1 MPEPK
6 SNRGGRVWG
15 LYQQGVSDRGRG
27 DEIRD
32 IWEIEEDRRER
43 RKAEESELIGER
55 NNRRASELIGGNRSD
70 RRAQSRFD
78 EDGRTGRSDG
88 DGRTHRSA
96 PTKGDGRTSRA
107 SLQRATRGEDVVL
120 QPDVERVP
128 HSPLDPRKKGLE
140 LARLS
145 DTPSGVW
152 LGRPWGSSTLD
163 VLSGRGEDKGAK
175 MLQTL
180 AGGDFTFGGRGRG
193 IGGSEW
199 SYRKPVKGGEQ
210 DVFGAQMDRIA
221 RETERMSGKA
231 FAESRAREDADRRA
245 NPISYGLR
253 ALSGRYGRDTIDAVA
268 GSSDEEK
275 TLYATNRVLGDYKND
290 RRLVERVVSGKEGW
304 LSRMGKTFADD
315 MDGGMKLLDFGVED
329 AVTTRAITMAMAKF
343 EKVGREGLSQAE
355 RNLLDAVAVRD
366 TYRAFYE
373 TQLGDNW
380 SGAGRVTAEALP
392 FVRDMVLGGGL
403 SGAARGAAGGAA
415 KAGAKEAAKGVV
427 KGAVRRYLGE
437 WLKKAPGQIVGT
449 LAIEMPRVAGGAE
462 ERMHGRLVAERLDG
476 DDGGVSATS
485 AGSASSRGRG
495 GDTVG
500 FGGRREGA
508 EKSYGVAFAKSLG
521 DQTIEVVSET
531 LGEPMMKGLGLAGR
545 AVFKPLAKSGVGKAV
560 GGAVS
565 ELGAK
570 LGSRPSA
577 RAVGRLYTGAKRTL
591 APMREMTRVGGFAEE
606 FLEEQLGG
614 SANALLIGDQSM
626 KDVWGLSG
634 MEQTAVALL
643 PMQVAFG
650 GVGAVGSTARLVKV
664 NGAVRRSAE
673 SLRANGGDVDAL
685 QGRLRGCSYVELE
698 GELLSRHT
706 KLEEIVSRLRDESL
720 GVEERLS
727 LEGEARR
734 VGAEMRYVSNWMSRE
749 MLVGASEAE
758 IEEARGKL
766 ESDLESRRRAVLEDE
781 FANGDVLAHRD
792 DAGNVVDYEIVE
804 VTYGP
809 NDAKGYLVSGAVRDG
824 KVCLDDGSGGAVVVR
839 GADGREQVHSDD
851 VRVARVLGRDAVDQG
866 VQAKVVADM
875 EGRMQAVSE
884 MMDAYEKGV
893 VELSRDD
900 VEGVVRDVMGRLG
913 VDVPWRVMS
922 REEVEAEGGKLDGSE
937 RGWYDERSG
946 EVVILSDGV
955 SRKSVEHTVLHEVV
969 GHRGLAALFDRKA
982 LYDYFDSVWES
993 MSDRDREEMAR
1004 LYPGLSSS
1012 DLASEYIAHQAE
1024 TYSNPGVWTRIVA
1037 GFRQLLDGLGLSL
1050 KVSDGDIRMM
1060 LSRGVRAMQEGRESE
1075 VSEGIGANRSESEAQ
1090 ESEGIGADRN
1100 ESERSEG
1107 AGGASDNTSGL
1118 DGDGRSDRA
1127 SLQRA
1132 TREGAS
1138 VQRATREGSGVG
1150 VGSRIRW
1157 RDESSGEVRG
1167 GEVVGAVDSDLYMV
1181 LPDGSDSP
1189 VSVGRDLIEGDELV
1203 DSSDGESHGGELV
1216 DAQGNAVD
1224 AEGRLI
1230 TERVNSI
1237 EELTD
1242 EDFETPYRSVELP
1255 PLPTNVAEAIGS
1267 DGKPVVIKKNI
1278 FERNRNRHEDLSPED
1293 SRAILLSALYAPS
1306 LYGQNQLE
1314 RRPYNWILIYINDT
1328 EGKNRAVLLEVSQSK
1343 EQVEIIH
1350 WHYLDAK
1357 GLEKI
1362 ERQARREDGQLL
1374 ILPSESTEEAG
1385 ALSSPTPSS
1394 PTGEGGSVPV
1404 SRDGLPAKPGSS
1416 STMTED
1422 RNTNEYSSTTSPS
1435 KGKGSKRV
1443 GNKKAEAQESEV
1455 SEAQGSE
1462 VSEQS
1467 ELSEPSEAQARF
1479 DEGGRTH
1486 RSAPTEGAGVS
1497 QQPTANSQEHD
1508 EGDMLAGD
1516 AVEVAERLLEMCDGD
1531 RDMARNVVTGAID
1544 NLKAS
1549 RRKAARKLS
1558 SKGLSAAEYM
1568 DRLKAQKGELAE
1580 IDAELQ
1586 RLNDVIGF
1594 VGSVGYRSSEEVGSD
1609 APSVSESDGVSLE
1622 GVNPNADE
1630 TVNPPAVQ
1638 RALGYKILRG
1648 DATLR
1653 RIYRQKPEEV
1663 SRAEGAATEVRFS
1676 STVTCKGRYAV
1687 IPRSQL
1693 QPSHVVSSAERN
1705 DRTNPMHFI
1714 PEAQPKEDR
1723 QKASSVASAYA
1734 IARSIRPEEITGAVT
1749 AYVGAPNVNERGEVI
1764 QGNNRS
1770 IALKLLAG
1778 AEKEKYEAYLRAHL
1792 AEFGIDEAEFDAI
1805 EDPVLVNM
1813 LPVGDEVAIRLGQ
1826 LTQSDTESATGRRVT
1841 SDVSKR
1847 MSEAQ
1852 YGRFMSLLLGS
1863 VDDVESD
1870 ISESVESGAKAALE
1884 YLYGEGVINTDEYSN
1899 SLREDGGVRSSVVRS
1914 FEDIVYGVLEEGATV
1929 AVRDALRRLP
1939 SDLRKSLVLVLVQD
1953 RMLPKEKRL
1962 VGDVQQAVLGMY
1974 QLYDGKP
1981 FSGRLRDEAVARLR
1995 FLLGTPSLFDQS
2007 KGEVVPYK
2015 LFNAGAVEL
2024 MKLLLRG
2031 DAALVRSSLMD
2042 YYSYAR
2048 GAQNLFVD
2056 TPALDKEEAYKK
2068 VFPEYGEIHRQ
2079 LEERDGEG
2087 SASSSVGGVVSKG
2100 SNDQGE
2106 NAYLSEAQAQGSEV
2120 SEGIGADRSESEAQS
2135 GFDGDGRTDRASLQR
2150 ATREGASL
2158 QRATREGEESELKPV
2173 IDQDQDDGRR
2183 EDGDDAR
2190 EGGANQ
2196 EGSLPEQSRGDDVAS
2211 GVSTLS
2217 NGGDTEGSSEGASGA
2232 SDGVGTRGLLGSSEA
2247 EQGGDT
2253 PVGVPESAESSD
2265 EGLHTEGY
2273 RGSSRS
2279 DSEAERGDDAVGGSE
2294 HESRSGHGVVGR
2306 SAGQEDSG
2314 AGAGSSATSDGR
2326 GSRSVDDN
2334 KRYSN
2339 AEIAELVSSVTDV
2352 VDGLVVLTGAVTDE
2366 LRRAVSGYRSGGVA
2380 KSGRGVLDEYYTP
2393 RGVVSFVK
2401 RVLDGLPEIGDAKR
2415 PALILEPSVGVGN
2428 FLDGIPKLANRSAL
2442 IRAYEVNEISAR
2454 IAKVL
2459 HPEANV
2465 RIAPFESLFMDERGG
2480 KRKPESMGEYDLVL
2494 GNPPYGDHRGK
2505 YRGLGEEPS
2514 IARYEDYFVK
2524 RSLDLLREG
2533 GVLAMVLPSGWLNRN
2548 KVERGWR
2555 IEVAYR
2561 LPNGVFAGTDVGTD
2575 VVVLRKDSKY
2585 KGDGSHNY
2593 FESHPDHVLGELGT
2607 RKNRYG
2613 REEEYVAWS
2622 DKSEVLQEAEG
2633 APRSEVSEPS
2643 EAPVSEVSE
2652 QSELSEEAQSGRTT
2666 TDAQIERPY
2675 SGLPE
2680 GGGMAEEKGK
2690 SKGKEKGKSKG
2701 KRKRKGSGLPKI
2713 KRGQI
2718 KYTLSKG
2725 DEVINASDQFLKRF
2739 TEEEMSAF
2747 ADCDLGGYLAHPA
2760 AHPSVACYVGDG
2772 RWMHRFYYCSGNIY
2786 GRLENLER
2794 LYASG
2799 QIEENQ
2805 YLGQKALLEAVLPS
2819 YKDLGHIYLTPNVE
2833 FVKSLILPAVGDM
2846 GAVGGVSL
2854 KERFLGYVE
2863 ELPYD
2868 AFGRSSRWE
2877 VRSYIEN
2884 RPVRGG
2890 DKAENAAERRR
2901 RKEVG
2906 DRLFREFLEHELTED
2921 EQQEVERKFN
2931 RAYNGTY
2938 TPDYTGVPMFSQIN
2952 KNFHGKPLQLTSVQL
2967 AGVGRMSMRGVGV
2980 LAHEVGFG
2988 KTLSGVLS
2996 AHEAMTRGHAKRP
3009 LIVCPNDS
3017 ILEQWVETIYEALP
3031 EAKINVLGNLG
3042 ASYDLTDF
3050 SVGEGEI
3057 TLVTYE
3063 GLKRM
3068 GFRDETY
3075 DRMAGEFT
3083 YIQEDLKTHQSSAR
3097 DREKKRAKVD
3107 RLVGRMMRGARQEYS
3122 FEDLGFDYM
3131 VFDEV
3136 HNANHIVGKVRL
3148 DKNVASDFRG
3158 QSQRTSDLGIKTWL
3172 AAQWIQSQNGG
3183 RNVVLL
3189 SATPFTNKPLEYYSV
3204 LSLVANDRLKELGF
3218 YRVEQFFETFMEAEP
3233 DLEIGADGS
3242 VTERMAVRRFKNNAV
3257 FNNLLREFVDVK
3269 GVEDNPNLVRPERHV
3284 KEYKVPQNDMTRD
3297 AMTALSVMLTDDK
3310 QKLAG
3315 IGHARLIAFSPFAS
3329 GASGFTA
3336 RNYKEFVEGSPKLL
3350 ATMRLVAES
3359 KRGNDSS
3366 GQLIYSELGIEY
3378 FDLLREYLIRE
3389 VGYKED
3395 EVVILSGKTSI
3406 SERGRIQKGFND
3418 GQIKV
3423 VLGSPAIKEGVNLQR
3438 NATDLY
3444 ILSLPWNFTQLIQVE
3459 GRCWRQG
3466 NQWHHLR
3473 VNYMLTEDSADVFML
3488 QKLQTKQRL
3497 YEEAMRADA
3506 DIVDVGDIDAEE
3518 LKMDLI
3524 RDPKSRASFATAEK
3538 RKELQHERETLVAEQ
3553 SVLSDALTTYN
3564 ESQSRADSMESRL
3577 VANMGRYSS
3586 WEVSSQKNLIKKE
3599 RDKADRAKARL
3610 ERKVGDVDRA
3620 EGRISDLTRDIAD
3633 VDKRLE
3639 GLEQYYDD
3647 LVVSYAELEQ
3657 SRQANRSFDE
3667 VVGGFV
3673 EERKQENSGDFYT
3686 KFTDEELNKRVRY
3699 RREAAGE
3706 EELSGIK
3713 SRALRDGVF
3722 MKAPNGKATRLSE
3735 RQWLEVR
3742 TGAFKSWFGDWEL
3755 PYKEVEVVSG
3765 SVDHG
3770 FKNLREA
3777 REWAKGNIARVYSSE
3792 ETGGKGSILISRSAI
3807 DKYLSES
3814 AIAKSSSMN
3823 AHLSVLKVLPSVI
3836 RTGVDAEQ
3844 HLDYLKGTDNIRD
3857 PRNGVREGVMIHRVY
3872 GAVSIG
3878 DNTYRVKVTL
3888 KVYDDASRHVKPHSY
3903 EATKIELLDE
3913 SNSSIK
3919 GEPLKGRLVGVKD
3932 SNPSNSSSLSVAKL
3946 LKGIEK
3952 SYEPGKYLLDDY
3964 SKVVDENG
3972 EPMVVYH
3979 QTGSDFTVF
3988 DLNQARRSSDVQG
4001 FYFSSGVED
4010 WSAMGD
4016 RTIGAYLNIR
4026 HPLLEKPLVDMSQD
4040 EGGVA
4045 AREDILH
4052 RGYDGIISSE
4062 EDMETEYVVFDSRQ
4076 IKSATDN
4083 AGSFDS
4089 KNPDIRFRRVGA
4101 GETAS
4106 DVVERGV
4113 RKRRYRRRREADR
4126 ELMGRKLSPTERA
4139 FVGRMERLRERYGQS
4154 VSLDAGGTMWG
4165 LSGVMDNSLV
4175 QRRERVKTEW
4185 VDATNPIRVY
4195 EERVG
4200 ALSGR
4205 PVEGSRSVWMRYNQ
4219 TSSRATS
4226 KIEEL
4231 EGGVYRELAQKLR
4244 EVSRELGLTGEQLDD
4259 YLFAKHA
4266 PERNAYMRR
4275 RGVEQRLA
4283 KLDAKHADDEGWLDS
4298 SERRKAEAKYKAKE
4312 AELEYAYETQ
4322 LGEDIPVHF
4331 AGHELF
4337 DGVEGAQDLV
4347 ERFEE
4352 AMRSRGLSVEE
4363 LWEAVRAVND
4373 AILVVWRD
4381 CGMMSQEAYEAVS
4394 GMYEWYVPMQGFAEE
4409 SRGDYEYM
4417 HDHVGGFVQPIQR
4430 AKGRVS
4436 RPDRPLLAMYRK
4448 IRSAVIGGYHNVEK
4462 QAFYGLVSNYPS
4474 DYTSLGRQYYSVG
4487 EDGLLT
4493 PLYPSSFASEDIEEF
4508 EDRMREGLADGTVT
4522 LIRERG
4528 ARVAYLTDPRSLGE
4542 HVVKVMIGG
4551 REHLV
4556 FVNGRPE
4563 LAQAVNRINVGEDT
4577 DVERFAKGLLR
4588 GMAQNVTSRNPNFM
4602 IVNLLRDAQMS
4613 LAVNFLKRGGVYTR
4627 AYMRNYLRVTPL
4639 VLGRIW
4645 GKGHTGVGVSSDVE
4659 AYWEEFKRF
4668 GGQTGYARLLSEHKA
4683 RRRVNS
4689 LLDAGGKARAVR
4701 VGEDVLNIFARP
4713 NEMIESWGRFATY
4726 VTSREMGRSVTES
4739 ISDAKEVS
4747 VNFNRKGAGRS
4758 GLYRLIGACQM
4769 FFNAGVQGMNLAYG
4783 VAVENPWGSS
4793 AVVASLMVLGYA
4805 VAALQ
4810 DGDDDHGDVY
4820 RAINPA
4826 VRKSNVCFVVD
4837 KDSYV
4842 KVPLAIEMRA
4852 FYGMGQE
4859 LYGLVSGKQ
4868 DAVEAVLGSMDSM
4881 GEIVAYNPTNGAS
4894 PLAGMVEGQR
4904 RGESVGSSLY
4914 RGGRGFVPAQ
4924 IQPITDLLANQ
4935 NFYGGALR
4943 WESRYVDRSL
4953 PLYKRLPKHTPE
4965 WQVSVSK
4972 WINGIGQDKYVSEWR
4987 HGVLSPLSDPLVYS
5001 YLCSQY
5007 FGGIVQMLDQ
5017 VDRAV
5022 AADGVRGAVSA
5033 SPVTN
5038 RFYRY
5043 DDSLRGRGI
5052 EERFWELRREVES
5065 RSKVQRGMRESLEGA
5080 RSMREYD
5087 ARSRSIVEYGKGV
5100 DYEMLEGWFKDFD
5113 KLYKE
5118 YKSHRGMLTDEE
5130 DRAWRGELQQVEAE
5144 MYSEIKGYMLAVGV
5158 AR

>member
-6 SNRGGRVWG
+6 SKQGGRVWG
-15 LYQQGVSDRGRG
+15 LYQQGVKDRGREGEIGNIG
-27 DEIRD
+27 D
-32 IWEIEEDRRER
+32 IEEGRRER
-43 RKAEESELIGER
+43 RKAEATQGSESSER
-55 NNRRASELIGGNRSD
+55 SEGAVAG
-70 RRAQSRFD
+70 
-78 EDGRTGRSDG
+78 
-88 DGRTHRSA
+88 
-96 PTKGDGRTSRA
+96 
-107 SLQRATRGEDVVL
+107 VVL
-120 QPDVERVP
+120 KPDVERVP
-128 HSPLDPRKKGLE
+128 HSPIDPRKKGLE

-175 MLQTL
+175 MSQTL
-180 AGGDFTFGGRGRG
+180 GAGDFTFGGRGRG
-193 IGGSEW
+193 AGENGW
-199 SYRKPVKGGEQ
+199 SYRKSEEEGER

-315 MDGGMKLLDFGVED
+315 MNGGMKLLDFGVED
-329 AVTTRAITMAMAKF
+329 AVTTRAITLAMAKF
-343 EKVGREGLSQAE
+343 DKVGREGLSQAE

-373 TQLGDNW
+373 EQLGDNW

-415 KAGAKEAAKGVV
+415 KAGAKGAAKGVV

-437 WLKKAPGQIVGT
+437 WIKKAPGQIVGT

-485 AGSASSRGRG
+485 AGSASSRGRR

-508 EKSYGVAFAKSLG
+508 EKSYGVAFAKALG
-521 DQTIEVVSET
+521 DQAIEVVSET

-570 LGSRPSA
+570 LGSRPTA
-577 RAVGRLYTGAKRTL
+577 RAVGRFYTGAKRVL
-591 APMREMTRVGGFAEE
+591 APVREMTRVGNLGEE
-606 FLEEQLGG
+606 FLEEQVGG
-614 SANALLIGDQSM
+614 SANALTIGDQSM
-626 KDVWGLSG
+626 SDVWSLSG

-650 GVGAVGSTARLVKV
+650 GVGAVGSTARLAQV

-673 SLRANGGDVDAL
+673 SLRAQGGDVDAL
-685 QGRLRGCSYVELE
+685 QGRLRACSYVELE
-698 GELLSRHT
+698 DELLSRHT
-706 KLEEIVSRLRDESL
+706 KLEDIVSRLSDESL
-720 GVEERLS
+720 GVEERQG

-749 MLVGASEAE
+749 MLVGASESD

-766 ESDLESRRRAVLEDE
+766 ESDLESRRRAVLEE
-781 FANGDVLAHRD
+781 ELANGDVLVHRD
-792 DAGNVVDYEIVE
+792 DAGDVVDYEIVE

-824 KVCLDDGSGGAVVVR
+824 KVCLEDGSGGAVVVR
-839 GADGREQVHSDD
+839 GDDGRVQVHSDD
-851 VRVARVLGRDAVDQG
+851 VRVDRVLGRDAVDQG

-875 EGRMQAVSE
+875 EGRMQAVSG
-884 MMDAYEKGV
+884 MMDAYEQGV
-893 VELSRDD
+893 LDLSRDD

-913 VDVPWRVMS
+913 VEVPWRVMS

-937 RGWYDERSG
+937 RGWYDEQSG

-955 SRKSVEHTVLHEVV
+955 SRKSVERTVLHEVV

-993 MSDRDREEMAR
+993 MSVRDREEIAS
-1004 LYPGLSSS
+1004 LYPGLSTS

-1024 TYSNPGVWTRIVA
+1024 TYSNPGVWARIVA

-1060 LSRGVRAMQEGRESE
+1060 LSRGVRAMQKGKQSGARVSDESE
-1075 VSEGIGANRSESEAQ
+1075 PSEPSNPSAPSKPSEPSEP
-1090 ESEGIGADRN
+1090 S
-1100 ESERSEG
+1100 G
-1107 AGGASDNTSGL
+1107 AGGASGGSDEGGRTRRSAPTEDNPSG
-1118 DGDGRSDRA
+1118 S
-1127 SLQRA
+1127 
-1132 TREGAS
+1132 
-1138 VQRATREGSGVG
+1138 VG
-1150 VGSRIRW
+1150 VGSRIHW

-1167 GEVVGAVDSDLYMV
+1167 GEVVGVVDSDLYMV

-1189 VSVGRDLIEGDELV
+1189 VSVGRDLIDGDEQV
-1203 DSSDGESHGGELV
+1203 DKKEPLDSAVPALGIDPATESQEGVGTQVGYPDSPTTRSGNSTEKAPSLREGSVSEGGQDLT
-1216 DAQGNAVD
+1216 Q
-1224 AEGRLI
+1224 
-1230 TERVNSI
+1230 TS
-1237 EELTD
+1237 EE
-1242 EDFETPYRSVELP
+1242 
-1255 PLPTNVAEAIGS
+1255 AA
-1267 DGKPVVIKKNI
+1267 
-1278 FERNRNRHEDLSPED
+1278 
-1293 SRAILLSALYAPS
+1293 AALSALPDS
-1306 LYGQNQLE
+1306 
-1314 RRPYNWILIYINDT
+1314 
-1328 EGKNRAVLLEVSQSK
+1328 SQG
-1343 EQVEIIH
+1343 ETTR
-1350 WHYLDAK
+1350 
-1357 GLEKI
+1357 G
-1362 ERQARREDGQLL
+1362 EDGQPL
-1374 ILPSESTEEAG
+1374 IMPSESTDSPEEAG
-1385 ALSSPTPSS
+1385 ALSSGTSNS

-1422 RNTNEYSSTTSPS
+1422 RNTNEDSSTTSPS
-1435 KGKGSKRV
+1435 KGKGSKSV
-1443 GNKKAEAQESEV
+1443 GNRKARRSKAQESEV
-1455 SEAQGSE
+1455 SNSSDGSD
-1462 VSEQS
+1462 
-1467 ELSEPSEAQARF
+1467 R
-1479 DEGGRTH
+1479 GG
-1486 RSAPTEGAGVS
+1486 
-1497 QQPTANSQEHD
+1497 N
-1508 EGDMLAGD
+1508 MLAGD
-1516 AVEVAERLLEMCDGD
+1516 AVEVAERLLEKCDGD
-1531 RDMARNVVTGAID
+1531 RDMARQVVSGAID

-1549 RRKAARKLS
+1549 RRKVARKLS
-1558 SKGLSAAEYM
+1558 SKGLSAVEYM

-1594 VGSVGYRSSEEVGSD
+1594 VGSVGYRSSEEEGSN
-1609 APSVSESDGVSLE
+1609 APSVSESEGVSLE
-1622 GVNPNADE
+1622 GVNSNADE

-1648 DATLR
+1648 DATLK

-1663 SRAEGAATEVRFS
+1663 ERAEGAATEVRFS

-1693 QPSHVVSSAERN
+1693 QPSHVVSSADRY
-1705 DRTNPMHFI
+1705 DRTNPLHFI

-1770 IALKLLAG
+1770 IALKLLSG

-1792 AEFGIDEAEFDAI
+1792 AEFGIDESAFDAI

-1813 LPVGDEVAIRLGQ
+1813 LPVSDEEAIRLGQ

-1847 MSEAQ
+1847 MNEAQ
-1852 YGRFMSLLLGS
+1852 YKRFMSLLLGS

-1870 ISESVESGAKAALE
+1870 ISESIESGAKAALE
-1884 YLYGEGVINTDEYSN
+1884 YLYEEGVINTDEYSN
-1899 SLREDGGVRSSVVRS
+1899 SLRDDGGVRSSVVRS

-1929 AVRDALRRLP
+1929 AVKDALRRLP

-1953 RMLPKEKRL
+1953 RMLPSEKRL

-1981 FSGRLRDEAVARLR
+1981 FSGRLRDEAVARLGL
-1995 FLLGTPSLFDQS
+1995 LLGTPSLFDQS
-2007 KGEVVPYK
+2007 KGEVIPYK

-2048 GAQNLFVD
+2048 GAKNLFVD
-2056 TPALDKEEAYKK
+2056 TPALDKEDAYRK
-2068 VFPEYGEIHRQ
+2068 VFPEYGELHRQ
-2079 LEERDGEG
+2079 LEERDGAGASEERSERGEELSEVNDRFNSELDRLTEDNANGVRLSLGRPSGVLLGAGVADKVLVLYGNKLIKKAHKHGFDVHDLRDLPRAVANPIGVFDTQGDGSRAILTELRVGDKQVLVAVRANKEG
-2087 SASSSVGGVVSKG
+2087 ETEVNFVSSVYGKSAEGVLNWICQGHLVYVDKAKALDYISALAPIASATYNQELSVATKVVKEFENPKESEG
-2100 SNDQGE
+2100 SNDQGG
-2106 NAYLSEAQAQGSEV
+2106 NAYLSEADASGSET
-2120 SEGIGADRSESEAQS
+2120 SEGKSSES
-2135 GFDGDGRTDRASLQR
+2135 
-2150 ATREGASL
+2150 
-2158 QRATREGEESELKPV
+2158 KPV

-2190 EGGANQ
+2190 EGGADH

-2247 EQGGDT
+2247 EQGGGT
-2253 PVGVPESAESSD
+2253 PVGVPEPAASSD
-2265 EGLHTEGY
+2265 EGLHTEGH

-2294 HESRSGHGVVGR
+2294 HESRFGHGVVGR

-2314 AGAGSSATSDGR
+2314 AGDGSSATSDGR
-2326 GSRSVDDN
+2326 GSRSVEDN

-2352 VDGLVVLTGAVTDE
+2352 VDGQVVLTGAVTDE

-2428 FLDGIPKLANRSAL
+2428 FLDGITNLASRSAL

-2505 YRGLGEEPS
+2505 YRGLGEEPR

-2585 KGDGSHNY
+2585 KGEGSHNY

-2622 DKSEVLQEAEG
+2622 DKSEVLQEAEAQKSKQSEG
-2633 APRSEVSEPS
+2633 AVTPKS
-2643 EAPVSEVSE
+2643 SEVSE
-2652 QSELSEEAQSGRTT
+2652 QSDAQSGASGSSEASDSSGASDNT
-2666 TDAQIERPY
+2666 
-2675 SGLPE
+2675 SGLDGDGRTDRASLQRATRE
-2680 GGGMAEEKGK
+2680 
-2690 SKGKEKGKSKG
+2690 
-2701 KRKRKGSGLPKI
+2701 GSGLPKI

-2718 KYTLSKG
+2718 KYDLSKG
-2725 DEVINASDQFLKRF
+2725 DEVVNASDQFIKSF

-2786 GRLENLER
+2786 ARLENLEH

-2805 YLGQKALLEAVLPS
+2805 YLGQKALLAAVLPS

-2833 FVKSLILPAVGDM
+2833 FVKSLMLPIMSGNATVGEK
-2846 GAVGGVSL
+2846 SL
-2854 KERFLGYVE
+2854 KERFLEYVE

-2868 AFGRSSRWE
+2868 AFGRSSKWE

-2884 RPVRGG
+2884 RPVRGN

-2906 DRLFREFLEHELTED
+2906 DRLFREFLEHELTD
-2921 EQQEVERKFN
+2921 LEQQVVEREFN
-2931 RAYNGTY
+2931 HAYNGTY

-2952 KNFHGKPLQLTSVQL
+2952 KAFHGKPLQLTSVQL

-3068 GFRDETY
+3068 GFKDETY

-3315 IGHARLIAFSPFAS
+3315 IGHARLIAFSPYAS

-3359 KRGNDSS
+3359 KRGNESS

-3418 GQIKV
+3418 GHIKV

-3564 ESQSRADSMESRL
+3564 ESQSRADSMESGL
-3577 VANMGRYSS
+3577 VANAGRYSS
-3586 WEVSSQKNLIKKE
+3586 WEVSSQKSLIKKE
-3599 RDKADRAKARL
+3599 REKADRAKARL
-3610 ERKVGDVDRA
+3610 ERKVGAVERA

-3647 LVVSYAELEQ
+3647 LVVSYAEQEQ

-3686 KFTDEELNKRVRY
+3686 KFTDEEQNKRVRY
-3699 RREAAGE
+3699 RRVEAGE
-3706 EELSGIK
+3706 ESELEAVNDRFNAELSEQIGGRQAEGHVYRLGMPSAVLRGAGVPNLPIELSASRLRSKSEQSNHPFDMGAVRDLPIALSRPLAVFAYGDGSKSQNVIVELESGGQNFLVGIFFNE
-3713 SRALRDGVF
+3713 SQRG
-3722 MKAPNGKATRLSE
+3722 
-3735 RQWLEVR
+3735 LEVNDIRGLFPKDTSGWLNWITQGKLRYVDKKRVLNLIAQRR
-3742 TGAFKSWFGDWEL
+3742 TNFAEVDYLDLEL
-3755 PYKEVEVVSG
+3755 ATKVVKGFENPKE
-3765 SVDHG
+3765 
-3770 FKNLREA
+3770 
-3777 REWAKGNIARVYSSE
+3777 SE
-3792 ETGGKGSILISRSAI
+3792 EKVSKSSDGAGIIQEPT
-3807 DKYLSES
+3807 
-3814 AIAKSSSMN
+3814 AKSQ
-3823 AHLSVLKVLPSVI
+3823 
-3836 RTGVDAEQ
+3836 EQ
-3844 HLDYLKGTDNIRD
+3844 
-3857 PRNGVREGVMIHRVY
+3857 E
-3872 GAVSIG
+3872 
-3878 DNTYRVKVTL
+3878 
-3888 KVYDDASRHVKPHSY
+3888 
-3903 EATKIELLDE
+3903 
-3913 SNSSIK
+3913 
-3919 GEPLKGRLVGVKD
+3919 
-3932 SNPSNSSSLSVAKL
+3932 
-3946 LKGIEK
+3946 
-3952 SYEPGKYLLDDY
+3952 
-3964 SKVVDENG
+3964 
-3972 EPMVVYH
+3972 
-3979 QTGSDFTVF
+3979 
-3988 DLNQARRSSDVQG
+3988 
-4001 FYFSSGVED
+4001 
-4010 WSAMGD
+4010 
-4016 RTIGAYLNIR
+4016 
-4026 HPLLEKPLVDMSQD
+4026 
-4040 EGGVA
+4040 
-4045 AREDILH
+4045 
-4052 RGYDGIISSE
+4052 
-4062 EDMETEYVVFDSRQ
+4062 
-4076 IKSATDN
+4076 
-4083 AGSFDS
+4083 
-4089 KNPDIRFRRVGA
+4089 
-4101 GETAS
+4101 ETAR

-4244 EVSRELGLTGEQLDD
+4244 EVSRALGLTGEQLDD

-4266 PERNAYMRR
+4266 PERNAYMRQ

-4283 KLDAKHADDEGWLDS
+4283 KLDAKHAEDEGWLDS
-4298 SERRKAEAKYKAKE
+4298 SVRRKAEAKYKAKE

-4331 AGHELF
+4331 AGHELL

-4347 ERFEE
+4347 EQFEE

-4363 LWEAVRAVND
+4363 LWEAVRRVND
-4373 AILVVWRD
+4373 AVLVVWRD

-4493 PLYPSSFASEDIEEF
+4493 PLYPSGFASEDIEAF

-4556 FVNGRPE
+4556 FVNGRPD

-4577 DVERFAKGLLR
+4577 DVEQFAKGLLR

-4627 AYMRNYLRVTPL
+4627 AYMRNYLRVSPL

-4701 VGEDVLNIFARP
+4701 VGEDVLNLFARP

-4783 VAVENPWGSS
+4783 VFVENPWGSS
-4793 AVVASLMVLGYA
+4793 AVVAGLMVLGYA

-4826 VRKSNVCFVVD
+4826 VRKSNLCFVVD

-4852 FYGMGQE
+4852 FYGIGQE
-4859 LYGLVSGKQ
+4859 LYGLVSGKK

-4894 PLAGMVEGQR
+4894 PLAGMVAGQR

-4914 RGGRGFVPAQ
+4914 RGGRGFVPAP

-4965 WQVSVSK
+4965 WQVAVSK

-5022 AADGVRGAVSA
+5022 AAEGVRGAVSA

-5118 YKSHRGMLTDEE
+5118 YKGHRGMLTDEE

-5144 MYSEIKGYMLAVGV
+5144 MYSEIRGYMMEV
-5158 AR
+5158 RD

>member
-6 SNRGGRVWG
+6 SKRGGRVWG
-15 LYQQGVSDRGRG
+15 LYQQGVSDRGREG
-27 DEIRD
+27 EMRD
-32 IWEIEEDRRER
+32 IWDI
-43 RKAEESELIGER
+43 
-55 NNRRASELIGGNRSD
+55 
-70 RRAQSRFD
+70 
-78 EDGRTGRSDG
+78 EDGRRRRREAQAQESKVQPKSESSERSEG
-88 DGRTHRSA
+88 AVAG
-96 PTKGDGRTSRA
+96 
-107 SLQRATRGEDVVL
+107 VVL
-120 QPDVERVP
+120 KPEVERVP
-128 HSPLDPRKKGLE
+128 HSPLDPRKQGLE

-175 MLQTL
+175 MSQTL
-180 AGGDFTFGGRGRG
+180 GAGDFTFGGGGRDR
-193 IGGSEW
+193 W
-199 SYRKPVKGGEQ
+199 SYRKSEDGGER

-221 RETERMSGKA
+221 RETKSLGGKA
-231 FAESRAREDADRRA
+231 FAESRARDDADRRA

-290 RRLVERVVSGKEGW
+290 KRLVERVVSGKDGR
-304 LSRMGKTFADD
+304 LSRMGKTFWDD

-329 AVTTRAITMAMAKF
+329 AVTTRAITLAMAKF
-343 EKVGREGLSQAE
+343 DKVGREGLSQAE

-373 TQLGDNW
+373 EQLGDNW

-403 SGAARGAAGGAA
+403 SGTARGAAGGAA
-415 KAGAKEAAKGVV
+415 KAGAKAGAKAAAKGAV

-437 WLKKAPGQIVGT
+437 WLKKAPGQIAGT
-449 LAIEMPRVAGGAE
+449 LIIEMPRVAGDTE

-476 DDGGVSATS
+476 GERGDSAVSSASGAS
-485 AGSASSRGRG
+485 AGRR

-508 EKSYGVAFAKSLG
+508 EKSYGVAFAKALG
-521 DQTIEVVSET
+521 SQAIEVVSET

-560 GGAVS
+560 GGAVG
-565 ELGAK
+565 ELAAK
-570 LGSRPSA
+570 LGSRPTA
-577 RAVGRLYTGAKRTL
+577 RAVGRLYTGAKRML
-591 APMREMTRVGGFAEE
+591 SPMREMTRVGGFAEE
-606 FLEEQLGG
+606 FLEEQVGG
-614 SANALLIGDQSM
+614 TANALLIGDQSM

-650 GVGAVGSTARLVKV
+650 AIGAGGSTARLVKV

-685 QGRLRGCSYVELE
+685 KGRLRACSYVELE
-698 GELLSRHT
+698 DELLSRHT
-706 KLEEIVSRLRDESL
+706 KLDEIVSRLRDESL
-720 GVEERLS
+720 GVEERQG
-727 LEGEARR
+727 LEAEARR

-749 MLVGASEAE
+749 MLVGASESE

-781 FANGDVLAHRD
+781 FANGDVLVHRD
-792 DAGNVVDYEIVE
+792 DAGDVVDYEVVE

-824 KVCLDDGSGGAVVVR
+824 KVCLEDGSGGAVVVR
-839 GADGREQVHSDD
+839 GADGRVQVHSDD

-875 EGRMQAVSE
+875 EDRMQAVSG
-884 MMDAYEKGV
+884 MMDAYEQGV
-893 VELSRDD
+893 LELSGDH

-937 RGWYDERSG
+937 RGWYDEQRG
-946 EVVILSDGV
+946 EVVIIGDGA
-955 SRKSVEHTVLHEVV
+955 SRQDVERTVLHEVV
-969 GHRGLAALFDRKA
+969 GHRGLDVLFDRKA
-982 LYDYFDSVWES
+982 LYDYFDRVWES
-993 MSDRDREEMAR
+993 MSDRDREEISR

-1024 TYSNPGVWTRIVA
+1024 TYSNPGVWARIVA

-1060 LSRGVRAMQEGRESE
+1060 LSRGVRAMQKEKQSGARVSDESE
-1075 VSEGIGANRSESEAQ
+1075 PSNPSAPSAPSAPSNPSVPSEPSNPSEPSAPSEP
-1090 ESEGIGADRN
+1090 SGD
-1100 ESERSEG
+1100 S
-1107 AGGASDNTSGL
+1107 GASEFTNPSEPSGASGAAADARSGHPNEESSGL
-1118 DGDGRSDRA
+1118 DGDGRTDRA

-1132 TREGAS
+1132 TRGAS
-1138 VQRATREGSGVG
+1138 SNTSGMQRATREGSGVG

-1167 GEVVGAVDSDLYMV
+1167 GEVVGVVDADLYMV

-1189 VSVGRDLIEGDELV
+1189 VSVGRDLIVDDEQVDKKEPLDSAVPALGIDPATESQEDVGTQVGYPDSPATRSGNSTEKAPSLREGSVSE
-1203 DSSDGESHGGELV
+1203 GGQDLT
-1216 DAQGNAVD
+1216 Q
-1224 AEGRLI
+1224 
-1230 TERVNSI
+1230 TS
-1237 EELTD
+1237 EE
-1242 EDFETPYRSVELP
+1242 
-1255 PLPTNVAEAIGS
+1255 AA
-1267 DGKPVVIKKNI
+1267 
-1278 FERNRNRHEDLSPED
+1278 
-1293 SRAILLSALYAPS
+1293 AALSALPDS
-1306 LYGQNQLE
+1306 
-1314 RRPYNWILIYINDT
+1314 
-1328 EGKNRAVLLEVSQSK
+1328 SQG
-1343 EQVEIIH
+1343 ETTR
-1350 WHYLDAK
+1350 
-1357 GLEKI
+1357 G
-1362 ERQARREDGQLL
+1362 EDGQPL
-1374 ILPSESTEEAG
+1374 IMPSESTKESEEAG
-1385 ALSSPTPSS
+1385 ALSSGTSNS

-1404 SRDGLPAKPGSS
+1404 SRDGLPAKAGSS

-1435 KGKGSKRV
+1435 KGKGSKSV
-1443 GNKKAEAQESEV
+1443 GNRKAGTQQSERSEQSEQSEPSGGAVTGQSV
-1455 SEAQGSE
+1455 SEAQSGGSTTDA
-1462 VSEQS
+1462 QS
-1467 ELSEPSEAQARF
+1467 ERPYNGLPE
-1479 DEGGRTH
+1479 D
-1486 RSAPTEGAGVS
+1486 AG
-1497 QQPTANSQEHD
+1497 D
-1508 EGDMLAGD
+1508 DMLAGD
-1516 AVEVAERLLEMCDGD
+1516 AVEVAERLLEMCEGD
-1531 RDMARNVVTGAID
+1531 RDMARQVVSGAID
-1544 NLKAS
+1544 NLKA
-1549 RRKAARKLS
+1549 RRRRTARKLS
-1558 SKGLSAAEYM
+1558 SKGLSAVEYM

-1594 VGSVGYRSSEEVGSD
+1594 VGSVGYRSSEEGSD
-1609 APSVSESDGVSLE
+1609 APGVSESDGVSLE

-1630 TVNPPAVQ
+1630 TVNSPAVQ

-1648 DATLR
+1648 DATLK

-1663 SRAEGAATEVRFS
+1663 ERAEGAATEVRFS

-1693 QPSHVVSSAERN
+1693 QPSHVVSSTDRY
-1705 DRTNPMHFI
+1705 DRTNPLHFI

-1792 AEFGIDEAEFDAI
+1792 AEFGIEESAFDAI

-1813 LPVGDEVAIRLGQ
+1813 LPVGDEEAIRLGQ

-1884 YLYGEGVINTDEYSN
+1884 YLYEEGVINTDEYSN
-1899 SLREDGGVRSSVVRS
+1899 SLRDDGGVRSSVVRS

-1962 VGDVQQAVLGMY
+1962 VGDVQQAVLGLY
-1974 QLYDGKP
+1974 ELYDGKP
-1981 FSGRLRDEAVARLR
+1981 FSGRLRDEAVARLGL
-1995 FLLGTPSLFDQS
+1995 LLGTPSLFDQS
-2007 KGEVVPYK
+2007 EGLVIPYK

-2042 YYSYAR
+2042 YYRYAR
-2048 GAQNLFVD
+2048 GAKDLFVD
-2056 TPALDKEEAYKK
+2056 TPALDKEDAYRK

-2087 SASSSVGGVVSKG
+2087 SASSSEDGVVSKG
-2100 SNDQGE
+2100 ANDQGE
-2106 NAYLSEAQAQGSEV
+2106 NAYLSEAGARGSEQSEPSEAQGSELSEPSEV
-2120 SEGIGADRSESEAQS
+2120 SERSEAQS
-2135 GFDGDGRTDRASLQR
+2135 GFDGDGRSDRASLQR
-2150 ATREGASL
+2150 ATREGKSS
-2158 QRATREGEESELKPV
+2158 ESKPV
-2173 IDQDQDDGRR
+2173 IEQNQDDGSR

-2217 NGGDTEGSSEGASGA
+2217 NGGDTEGSSAGASGA
-2232 SDGVGTRGLLGSSEA
+2232 SDGVGTGGLLGRGEA

-2253 PVGVPESAESSD
+2253 TSGVPEPAASSD
-2265 EGLHTEGY
+2265 EGLHTEGH

-2314 AGAGSSATSDGR
+2314 AGDGSSATSDGR
-2326 GSRSVDDN
+2326 GSRSVEDN

-2352 VDGLVVLTGAVTDE
+2352 VDGKVVLTGDVTDE
-2366 LRRAVSGYRSGGVA
+2366 MRRAVSSYRSGGVA

-2401 RVLDGLPEIGDAKR
+2401 RILDGLPEIGDAKR

-2428 FLDGIPKLANRSAL
+2428 FLDGIPKLASRSAL

-2465 RIAPFESLFMDERGG
+2465 CIAPFESLFMDERGG

-2505 YRGLGEEPS
+2505 YRGLGEEPR

-2585 KGDGSHNY
+2585 KGEGSHNY

-2622 DKSEVLQEAEG
+2622 DKSEVLQEAE
-2633 APRSEVSEPS
+2633 AQKSEQS
-2643 EAPVSEVSE
+2643 EAPVSELSEPSEESERSEGAVTEAQGSEVSEQSE

-2666 TDAQIERPY
+2666 TDARP
-2675 SGLPE
+2675 SVPTE
-2680 GGGMAEEKGK
+2680 GYTSEEVGVAKGETGEGDGTVEEKGK
-2690 SKGKEKGKSKG
+2690 GKSEVKDKGKGKEKGKSEV
-2701 KRKRKGSGLPKI
+2701 KRKGSGLPKI

-2747 ADCDLGGYLAHPA
+2747 ADCDLGGYLAHPE

-2786 GRLENLER
+2786 ARLENLER

-2833 FVKSLILPAVGDM
+2833 FVKSLMLPIMSGNATVGEK
-2846 GAVGGVSL
+2846 SL
-2854 KERFLGYVE
+2854 KERFLEYVE

-2901 RKEVG
+2901 RKDVG
-2906 DRLFREFLEHELTED
+2906 DRLFRDFLEHELTES
-2921 EQQEVERKFN
+2921 EQQVVEREFN
-2931 RAYNGTY
+2931 HAYNGTY

-3068 GFRDETY
+3068 GFKDETY

-3083 YIQEDLKTHQSSAR
+3083 YIQEDLKTHQSSTR

-3148 DKNVASDFRG
+3148 DKNVASDFRS

-3315 IGHARLIAFSPFAS
+3315 IGHARLIAFSPYAS

-3564 ESQSRADSMESRL
+3564 ESQSRADSMESGL
-3577 VANMGRYSS
+3577 VSNAGRYSS
-3586 WEVSSQKNLIKKE
+3586 WEVSSQKSLIKKE
-3599 RDKADRAKARL
+3599 REKADRAKARL
-3610 ERKVGDVDRA
+3610 ERKVGDVERA

-3647 LVVSYAELEQ
+3647 LVVSYAEQEQ

-3686 KFTDEELNKRVRY
+3686 KFTDEEQNKRVRF

-3722 MKAPNGKATRLSE
+3722 MKAPNGKATRLNE

-3742 TGAFKSWFGDWEL
+3742 TRAFKSWFGDWEL

-3792 ETGGKGSILISRSAI
+3792 ETGGKGRILISRNAI

-3814 AIAKSSSMN
+3814 AIAKSSSMD

-3844 HLDYLKGTDNIRD
+3844 HLDYSKGTDNIRD
-3857 PRNGVREGVMIHRVY
+3857 PRYGVVEGVMIHRVY

-3888 KVYDDASRHVKPHSY
+3888 KVYDDANTLGKPHSY

-3913 SNSSIK
+3913 SNSSMK
-3919 GEPLKGRLVGVKD
+3919 GEPLKGRLVDTSGT
-3932 SNPSNSSSLSVAKL
+3932 NPSNNGSLSVAKL

-3952 SYEPGKYLLDDY
+3952 SYERGKYLLDDY

-4026 HPLLEKPLVDMSQD
+4026 HPLLEKPLVDMSRYD
-4040 EGGVA
+4040 GGVV
-4045 AREDILH
+4045 AREEIL
-4052 RGYDGIISSE
+4052 RSGYDGIISSE

-4089 KNPDIRFRRVGA
+4089 KNPDIRFRRVSA
-4101 GETAS
+4101 DETAR

-4113 RKRRYRRRREADR
+4113 RERRYRRRREADR

-4244 EVSRELGLTGEQLDD
+4244 EVSRALGLTGEQLDD

-4266 PERNAYMRR
+4266 PERNAYMRQ
-4275 RGVEQRLA
+4275 RGVAQRLA
-4283 KLDAKHADDEGWLDS
+4283 KLDAKHADDPLWLDS

-4331 AGHELF
+4331 AGHELL
-4337 DGVEGAQDLV
+4337 DGVEGVADLV

-4373 AILVVWRD
+4373 AVLVVWRD

-4528 ARVAYLTDPRSLGE
+4528 ARVAYLTDARSLGE

-4556 FVNGRPE
+4556 FVNGRPD

-4602 IVNLLRDAQMS
+4602 VVNLLRDAQMS

-4627 AYMRNYLRVTPL
+4627 AYMRNYLRVSPL
-4639 VLGRIW
+4639 ILGRIW
-4645 GKGHTGVGVSSDVE
+4645 GKGHAGVGVSREVD
-4659 AYWEEFKRF
+4659 AYWDEFKRF

-4689 LLDAGGKARAVR
+4689 LLDAGGKGRAVR
-4701 VGEDVLNIFARP
+4701 VGEDVLNLFARP

-4726 VTSREMGRSVTES
+4726 VTSREMGRGVTES

-4793 AVVASLMVLGYA
+4793 AVVAGLMVLGYA

-4852 FYGMGQE
+4852 FYGIGQE
-4859 LYGLVSGKQ
+4859 LYGLVSGKKA
-4868 DAVEAVLGSMDSM
+4868 AVEAVLGSMDSM

-4943 WESRYVDRSL
+4943 WESRYVDRTL

-5017 VDRAV
+5017 IDRAV
-5022 AADGVRGAVSA
+5022 AAEGVRGAVSA

-5080 RSMREYD
+5080 KSMREYD
-5087 ARSRSIVEYGKGV
+5087 ARSRSIVEYGNGV

-5118 YKSHRGMLTDEE
+5118 YKGRRGMLTDEE

-5144 MYSEIKGYMLAVGV
+5144 MYSEIKGYMMGVGV

>member
-1 MPEPK
+1 M
-6 SNRGGRVWG
+6 
-15 LYQQGVSDRGRG
+15 
-27 DEIRD
+27 
-32 IWEIEEDRRER
+32 
-43 RKAEESELIGER
+43 
-55 NNRRASELIGGNRSD
+55 
-70 RRAQSRFD
+70 
-78 EDGRTGRSDG
+78 
-88 DGRTHRSA
+88 
-96 PTKGDGRTSRA
+96 
-107 SLQRATRGEDVVL
+107 
-120 QPDVERVP
+120 
-128 HSPLDPRKKGLE
+128 
-140 LARLS
+140 
-145 DTPSGVW
+145 
-152 LGRPWGSSTLD
+152 
-163 VLSGRGEDKGAK
+163 
-175 MLQTL
+175 
-180 AGGDFTFGGRGRG
+180 
-193 IGGSEW
+193 
-199 SYRKPVKGGEQ
+199 
-210 DVFGAQMDRIA
+210 
-221 RETERMSGKA
+221 
-231 FAESRAREDADRRA
+231 
-245 NPISYGLR
+245 
-253 ALSGRYGRDTIDAVA
+253 
-268 GSSDEEK
+268 
-275 TLYATNRVLGDYKND
+275 
-290 RRLVERVVSGKEGW
+290 
-304 LSRMGKTFADD
+304 
-315 MDGGMKLLDFGVED
+315 
-329 AVTTRAITMAMAKF
+329 
-343 EKVGREGLSQAE
+343 
-355 RNLLDAVAVRD
+355 
-366 TYRAFYE
+366 
-373 TQLGDNW
+373 
-380 SGAGRVTAEALP
+380 
-392 FVRDMVLGGGL
+392 
-403 SGAARGAAGGAA
+403 
-415 KAGAKEAAKGVV
+415 
-427 KGAVRRYLGE
+427 
-437 WLKKAPGQIVGT
+437 
-449 LAIEMPRVAGGAE
+449 
-462 ERMHGRLVAERLDG
+462 
-476 DDGGVSATS
+476 
-485 AGSASSRGRG
+485 
-495 GDTVG
+495 
-500 FGGRREGA
+500 
-508 EKSYGVAFAKSLG
+508 
-521 DQTIEVVSET
+521 
-531 LGEPMMKGLGLAGR
+531 
-545 AVFKPLAKSGVGKAV
+545 
-560 GGAVS
+560 
-565 ELGAK
+565 
-570 LGSRPSA
+570 
-577 RAVGRLYTGAKRTL
+577 
-591 APMREMTRVGGFAEE
+591 
-606 FLEEQLGG
+606 
-614 SANALLIGDQSM
+614 
-626 KDVWGLSG
+626 
-634 MEQTAVALL
+634 
-643 PMQVAFG
+643 
-650 GVGAVGSTARLVKV
+650 
-664 NGAVRRSAE
+664 
-673 SLRANGGDVDAL
+673 
-685 QGRLRGCSYVELE
+685 
-698 GELLSRHT
+698 
-706 KLEEIVSRLRDESL
+706 
-720 GVEERLS
+720 
-727 LEGEARR
+727 
-734 VGAEMRYVSNWMSRE
+734 
-749 MLVGASEAE
+749 
-758 IEEARGKL
+758 
-766 ESDLESRRRAVLEDE
+766 
-781 FANGDVLAHRD
+781 
-792 DAGNVVDYEIVE
+792 
-804 VTYGP
+804 
-809 NDAKGYLVSGAVRDG
+809 
-824 KVCLDDGSGGAVVVR
+824 
-839 GADGREQVHSDD
+839 
-851 VRVARVLGRDAVDQG
+851 
-866 VQAKVVADM
+866 
-875 EGRMQAVSE
+875 
-884 MMDAYEKGV
+884 
-893 VELSRDD
+893 
-900 VEGVVRDVMGRLG
+900 
-913 VDVPWRVMS
+913 
-922 REEVEAEGGKLDGSE
+922 
-937 RGWYDERSG
+937 
-946 EVVILSDGV
+946 
-955 SRKSVEHTVLHEVV
+955 
-969 GHRGLAALFDRKA
+969 
-982 LYDYFDSVWES
+982 
-993 MSDRDREEMAR
+993 
-1004 LYPGLSSS
+1004 
-1012 DLASEYIAHQAE
+1012 
-1024 TYSNPGVWTRIVA
+1024 
-1037 GFRQLLDGLGLSL
+1037 
-1050 KVSDGDIRMM
+1050 
-1060 LSRGVRAMQEGRESE
+1060 
-1075 VSEGIGANRSESEAQ
+1075 
-1090 ESEGIGADRN
+1090 
-1100 ESERSEG
+1100 
-1107 AGGASDNTSGL
+1107 
-1118 DGDGRSDRA
+1118 
-1127 SLQRA
+1127 
-1132 TREGAS
+1132 
-1138 VQRATREGSGVG
+1138 
-1150 VGSRIRW
+1150 
-1157 RDESSGEVRG
+1157 
-1167 GEVVGAVDSDLYMV
+1167 
-1181 LPDGSDSP
+1181 
-1189 VSVGRDLIEGDELV
+1189 
-1203 DSSDGESHGGELV
+1203 
-1216 DAQGNAVD
+1216 
-1224 AEGRLI
+1224 
-1230 TERVNSI
+1230 
-1237 EELTD
+1237 
-1242 EDFETPYRSVELP
+1242 
-1255 PLPTNVAEAIGS
+1255 
-1267 DGKPVVIKKNI
+1267 
-1278 FERNRNRHEDLSPED
+1278 
-1293 SRAILLSALYAPS
+1293 
-1306 LYGQNQLE
+1306 
-1314 RRPYNWILIYINDT
+1314 
-1328 EGKNRAVLLEVSQSK
+1328 
-1343 EQVEIIH
+1343 
-1350 WHYLDAK
+1350 
-1357 GLEKI
+1357 
-1362 ERQARREDGQLL
+1362 
-1374 ILPSESTEEAG
+1374 PSESTDSPEEAG
-1385 ALSSPTPSS
+1385 ALSSGTSNS

-1435 KGKGSKRV
+1435 KGKGSKSV
-1443 GNKKAEAQESEV
+1443 GNRKAGTQ
-1455 SEAQGSE
+1455 Q
-1462 VSEQS
+1462 SEQS
-1467 ELSEPSEAQARF
+1467 E
-1479 DEGGRTH
+1479 
-1486 RSAPTEGAGVS
+1486 SAVS
-1497 QQPTANSQEHD
+1497 QRAE

-1516 AVEVAERLLEMCDGD
+1516 AVEVAERLLEKCDGD

-1594 VGSVGYRSSEEVGSD
+1594 VGSVGYRSSEEGGSD
-1609 APSVSESDGVSLE
+1609 APGVSESEGVSLE

-1630 TVNPPAVQ
+1630 TVNSPAVQ

-1648 DATLR
+1648 DATLK
-1653 RIYRQKPEEV
+1653 RIHRQKPEEV

-1687 IPRSQL
+1687 ISRSQL
-1693 QPSHVVSSAERN
+1693 QPSHVVSSADRY
-1705 DRTNPMHFI
+1705 DRTNPLHFI

-1792 AEFGIDEAEFDAI
+1792 AEFGIDESAFDAI

-1813 LPVGDEVAIRLGQ
+1813 LPVGDEEAIRLGQ

-1884 YLYGEGVINTDEYSN
+1884 YLYEEGVINTDEYSN

-2100 SNDQGE
+2100 ANDQGE
-2106 NAYLSEAQAQGSEV
+2106 NAYLSEAEASGSET
-2120 SEGIGADRSESEAQS
+2120 SDGKSSES
-2135 GFDGDGRTDRASLQR
+2135 
-2150 ATREGASL
+2150 
-2158 QRATREGEESELKPV
+2158 KPV
-2173 IDQDQDDGRR
+2173 IDQNQDDGRR

-2190 EGGANQ
+2190 EGGADQ

-2217 NGGDTEGSSEGASGA
+2217 NGGDTEGSSAGASGA

-2247 EQGGDT
+2247 EQGGGT
-2253 PVGVPESAESSD
+2253 PVGVPEPAASSD
-2265 EGLHTEGY
+2265 EGLHTEGH

-2294 HESRSGHGVVGR
+2294 HESRFGHGVVGR
-2306 SAGQEDSG
+2306 SAGPEDSG
-2314 AGAGSSATSDGR
+2314 AGDGSSATSDGR
-2326 GSRSVDDN
+2326 GSRSVEDN
-2334 KRYSN
+2334 KHYSN

-2352 VDGLVVLTGAVTDE
+2352 VDGQVVLTGAVTDE

-2442 IRAYEVNEISAR
+2442 IRAYDVNEISAR

-2465 RIAPFESLFMDERGG
+2465 RIAPFESLFMDDRGG

-2505 YRGLGEEPS
+2505 YRGLGEEPK

-2533 GVLAMVLPSGWLNRN
+2533 GVLAMVLPSGWLNRH

-2585 KGDGSHNY
+2585 KGEGSHNY

-2622 DKSEVLQEAEG
+2622 DKSEVLREEQESDGVAQG
-2633 APRSEVSEPS
+2633 SEVSEDSSSSASSGSSASSASSDNPS
-2643 EAPVSEVSE
+2643 GLDED
-2652 QSELSEEAQSGRTT
+2652 GRTDRASLQDSVT
-2666 TDAQIERPY
+2666 A
-2675 SGLPE
+2675 SGASE
-2680 GGGMAEEKGK
+2680 GGGRTHRSALTEETSGLDGDGRTDRASLQDSVTASGASDNTSGLDATDARPSVPTEGYTSEEGGIAEGETGDGSGTVEKKGKSKRNGKALNTTQTALNTQAKSVEKDGESAVEEKEKSEEKDK
-2690 SKGKEKGKSKG
+2690 SKGKEKGKS
-2701 KRKRKGSGLPKI
+2701 KRKGSGLPKI

-2747 ADCDLGGYLAHPA
+2747 ADCDLGGYLAHPE

-2786 GRLENLER
+2786 ARLENLEL
-2794 LYASG
+2794 LYAMG
-2799 QIEENQ
+2799 QVQEDQ

-2833 FVKSLILPAVGDM
+2833 FVKSLILPVSDEM

-2863 ELPYD
+2863 ELPYE
-2868 AFGRSSRWE
+2868 AFGRSSKWE

-2901 RKEVG
+2901 RKDVG
-2906 DRLFREFLEHELTED
+2906 DRLFRDFLEHELTES

-3068 GFRDETY
+3068 GFKDETY

-3097 DREKKRAKVD
+3097 DKAKKEAQVD

-3148 DKNVASDFRG
+3148 DKNVASDFRS

-3297 AMTALSVMLTDDK
+3297 AMTALSALLTDDK

-3350 ATMRLVAES
+3350 ATMRLVSES

-3564 ESQSRADSMESRL
+3564 ESQSRADSMESGL
-3577 VANMGRYSS
+3577 VANAGRYSS
-3586 WEVSSQKNLIKKE
+3586 WEVSSQKSLIKKE
-3599 RDKADRAKARL
+3599 REKAERAKARL
-3610 ERKVGDVDRA
+3610 ERKVGAVERA

-3647 LVVSYAELEQ
+3647 LVVSYAEQEQ

-3673 EERKQENSGDFYT
+3673 EERKQENRGDFYT

-3706 EELSGIK
+3706 ESELEAVNDRFNSELSEQISGRQSEGHVYRLGLPSAVLRGAGVPNLPIELSASRLRSK
-3713 SRALRDGVF
+3713 SEQSNHPFDMSAVRDLPRAL
-3722 MKAPNGKATRLSE
+3722 
-3735 RQWLEVR
+3735 
-3742 TGAFKSWFGDWEL
+3742 
-3755 PYKEVEVVSG
+3755 
-3765 SVDHG
+3765 
-3770 FKNLREA
+3770 
-3777 REWAKGNIARVYSSE
+3777 SS
-3792 ETGGKGSILISRSAI
+3792 
-3807 DKYLSES
+3807 
-3814 AIAKSSSMN
+3814 
-3823 AHLSVLKVLPSVI
+3823 
-3836 RTGVDAEQ
+3836 
-3844 HLDYLKGTDNIRD
+3844 
-3857 PRNGVREGVMIHRVY
+3857 
-3872 GAVSIG
+3872 
-3878 DNTYRVKVTL
+3878 
-3888 KVYDDASRHVKPHSY
+3888 
-3903 EATKIELLDE
+3903 
-3913 SNSSIK
+3913 
-3919 GEPLKGRLVGVKD
+3919 PL
-3932 SNPSNSSSLSVAKL
+3932 A
-3946 LKGIEK
+3946 
-3952 SYEPGKYLLDDY
+3952 
-3964 SKVVDENG
+3964 
-3972 EPMVVYH
+3972 
-3979 QTGSDFTVF
+3979 
-3988 DLNQARRSSDVQG
+3988 
-4001 FYFSSGVED
+4001 
-4010 WSAMGD
+4010 
-4016 RTIGAYLNIR
+4016 
-4026 HPLLEKPLVDMSQD
+4026 
-4040 EGGVA
+4040 
-4045 AREDILH
+4045 
-4052 RGYDGIISSE
+4052 
-4062 EDMETEYVVFDSRQ
+4062 VFDSRTKEGSKVVLTDLKNGEDNFVVVLRVYSDPISRKVSVDINRVVSLYPKDRIGGVLDWINEGLMRYVNKEKASAFLSTQ
-4076 IKSATDN
+4076 EPNYLASGNNKQKLISATKVVKEFENPKESERESRSYQSDRSHQSDRE
-4083 AGSFDS
+4083 AQSGSAD
-4089 KNPDIRFRRVGA
+4089 
-4101 GETAS
+4101 ETAR

-4113 RKRRYRRRREADR
+4113 RKRRYRRRREADA

-4231 EGGVYRELAQKLR
+4231 EGGVYRELAKKLR
-4244 EVSRELGLTGEQLDD
+4244 EVSRALGLTGEQLDD

-4283 KLDAKHADDEGWLDS
+4283 KLDAKHADDPLWLDS

-4322 LGEDIPVHF
+4322 LGEDIPEHF
-4331 AGHELF
+4331 AGHELL
-4337 DGVEGAQDLV
+4337 DGVEGVADLV
-4347 ERFEE
+4347 EQFEE

-4363 LWEAVRAVND
+4363 LWKAVRAVND

-4528 ARVAYLTDPRSLGE
+4528 ARVAYLTDARSLGE

-4588 GMAQNVTSRNPNFM
+4588 GMAQNVTSRNPSFM
-4602 IVNLLRDAQMS
+4602 VVNLLRDAQMS

-4645 GKGHTGVGVSSDVE
+4645 GKGHTGVGVSREVD
-4659 AYWEEFKRF
+4659 AYWDEFKRY

-4689 LLDAGGKARAVR
+4689 LLDAGGKGRAVR

-4826 VRKSNVCFVVD
+4826 VRKSNMCFVVD
-4837 KDSYV
+4837 KDSYI

-4852 FYGMGQE
+4852 FYGIGQE
-4859 LYGLVSGKQ
+4859 LYGLVSGKK
-4868 DAVEAVLGSMDSM
+4868 DAVDAVLGSMDSM

-5118 YKSHRGMLTDEE
+5118 YKSRRGMLTDEE

-5144 MYSEIKGYMLAVGV
+5144 MYSEIRGYMMEV
-5158 AR
+5158 RN

>member
-1 MPEPK
+1 M
-6 SNRGGRVWG
+6 
-15 LYQQGVSDRGRG
+15 
-27 DEIRD
+27 
-32 IWEIEEDRRER
+32 
-43 RKAEESELIGER
+43 
-55 NNRRASELIGGNRSD
+55 
-70 RRAQSRFD
+70 
-78 EDGRTGRSDG
+78 
-88 DGRTHRSA
+88 
-96 PTKGDGRTSRA
+96 
-107 SLQRATRGEDVVL
+107 
-120 QPDVERVP
+120 
-128 HSPLDPRKKGLE
+128 
-140 LARLS
+140 
-145 DTPSGVW
+145 
-152 LGRPWGSSTLD
+152 
-163 VLSGRGEDKGAK
+163 
-175 MLQTL
+175 
-180 AGGDFTFGGRGRG
+180 
-193 IGGSEW
+193 
-199 SYRKPVKGGEQ
+199 
-210 DVFGAQMDRIA
+210 
-221 RETERMSGKA
+221 
-231 FAESRAREDADRRA
+231 
-245 NPISYGLR
+245 
-253 ALSGRYGRDTIDAVA
+253 
-268 GSSDEEK
+268 
-275 TLYATNRVLGDYKND
+275 
-290 RRLVERVVSGKEGW
+290 
-304 LSRMGKTFADD
+304 
-315 MDGGMKLLDFGVED
+315 
-329 AVTTRAITMAMAKF
+329 
-343 EKVGREGLSQAE
+343 
-355 RNLLDAVAVRD
+355 
-366 TYRAFYE
+366 
-373 TQLGDNW
+373 
-380 SGAGRVTAEALP
+380 
-392 FVRDMVLGGGL
+392 
-403 SGAARGAAGGAA
+403 
-415 KAGAKEAAKGVV
+415 
-427 KGAVRRYLGE
+427 
-437 WLKKAPGQIVGT
+437 
-449 LAIEMPRVAGGAE
+449 
-462 ERMHGRLVAERLDG
+462 
-476 DDGGVSATS
+476 
-485 AGSASSRGRG
+485 
-495 GDTVG
+495 
-500 FGGRREGA
+500 
-508 EKSYGVAFAKSLG
+508 
-521 DQTIEVVSET
+521 
-531 LGEPMMKGLGLAGR
+531 
-545 AVFKPLAKSGVGKAV
+545 
-560 GGAVS
+560 
-565 ELGAK
+565 
-570 LGSRPSA
+570 
-577 RAVGRLYTGAKRTL
+577 
-591 APMREMTRVGGFAEE
+591 
-606 FLEEQLGG
+606 
-614 SANALLIGDQSM
+614 
-626 KDVWGLSG
+626 
-634 MEQTAVALL
+634 
-643 PMQVAFG
+643 
-650 GVGAVGSTARLVKV
+650 
-664 NGAVRRSAE
+664 
-673 SLRANGGDVDAL
+673 
-685 QGRLRGCSYVELE
+685 
-698 GELLSRHT
+698 
-706 KLEEIVSRLRDESL
+706 
-720 GVEERLS
+720 
-727 LEGEARR
+727 
-734 VGAEMRYVSNWMSRE
+734 
-749 MLVGASEAE
+749 
-758 IEEARGKL
+758 
-766 ESDLESRRRAVLEDE
+766 
-781 FANGDVLAHRD
+781 
-792 DAGNVVDYEIVE
+792 
-804 VTYGP
+804 
-809 NDAKGYLVSGAVRDG
+809 
-824 KVCLDDGSGGAVVVR
+824 
-839 GADGREQVHSDD
+839 
-851 VRVARVLGRDAVDQG
+851 
-866 VQAKVVADM
+866 
-875 EGRMQAVSE
+875 
-884 MMDAYEKGV
+884 
-893 VELSRDD
+893 
-900 VEGVVRDVMGRLG
+900 
-913 VDVPWRVMS
+913 
-922 REEVEAEGGKLDGSE
+922 
-937 RGWYDERSG
+937 
-946 EVVILSDGV
+946 
-955 SRKSVEHTVLHEVV
+955 
-969 GHRGLAALFDRKA
+969 
-982 LYDYFDSVWES
+982 
-993 MSDRDREEMAR
+993 
-1004 LYPGLSSS
+1004 
-1012 DLASEYIAHQAE
+1012 
-1024 TYSNPGVWTRIVA
+1024 
-1037 GFRQLLDGLGLSL
+1037 
-1050 KVSDGDIRMM
+1050 
-1060 LSRGVRAMQEGRESE
+1060 
-1075 VSEGIGANRSESEAQ
+1075 
-1090 ESEGIGADRN
+1090 
-1100 ESERSEG
+1100 
-1107 AGGASDNTSGL
+1107 
-1118 DGDGRSDRA
+1118 
-1127 SLQRA
+1127 
-1132 TREGAS
+1132 
-1138 VQRATREGSGVG
+1138 
-1150 VGSRIRW
+1150 
-1157 RDESSGEVRG
+1157 
-1167 GEVVGAVDSDLYMV
+1167 
-1181 LPDGSDSP
+1181 
-1189 VSVGRDLIEGDELV
+1189 
-1203 DSSDGESHGGELV
+1203 
-1216 DAQGNAVD
+1216 
-1224 AEGRLI
+1224 
-1230 TERVNSI
+1230 
-1237 EELTD
+1237 
-1242 EDFETPYRSVELP
+1242 
-1255 PLPTNVAEAIGS
+1255 
-1267 DGKPVVIKKNI
+1267 
-1278 FERNRNRHEDLSPED
+1278 
-1293 SRAILLSALYAPS
+1293 
-1306 LYGQNQLE
+1306 
-1314 RRPYNWILIYINDT
+1314 
-1328 EGKNRAVLLEVSQSK
+1328 
-1343 EQVEIIH
+1343 
-1350 WHYLDAK
+1350 
-1357 GLEKI
+1357 
-1362 ERQARREDGQLL
+1362 
-1374 ILPSESTEEAG
+1374 
-1385 ALSSPTPSS
+1385 
-1394 PTGEGGSVPV
+1394 
-1404 SRDGLPAKPGSS
+1404 
-1416 STMTED
+1416 
-1422 RNTNEYSSTTSPS
+1422 
-1435 KGKGSKRV
+1435 
-1443 GNKKAEAQESEV
+1443 
-1455 SEAQGSE
+1455 
-1462 VSEQS
+1462 
-1467 ELSEPSEAQARF
+1467 
-1479 DEGGRTH
+1479 
-1486 RSAPTEGAGVS
+1486 
-1497 QQPTANSQEHD
+1497 
-1508 EGDMLAGD
+1508 
-1516 AVEVAERLLEMCDGD
+1516 
-1531 RDMARNVVTGAID
+1531 
-1544 NLKAS
+1544 
-1549 RRKAARKLS
+1549 
-1558 SKGLSAAEYM
+1558 
-1568 DRLKAQKGELAE
+1568 
-1580 IDAELQ
+1580 
-1586 RLNDVIGF
+1586 
-1594 VGSVGYRSSEEVGSD
+1594 
-1609 APSVSESDGVSLE
+1609 
-1622 GVNPNADE
+1622 
-1630 TVNPPAVQ
+1630 
-1638 RALGYKILRG
+1638 
-1648 DATLR
+1648 
-1653 RIYRQKPEEV
+1653 
-1663 SRAEGAATEVRFS
+1663 
-1676 STVTCKGRYAV
+1676 
-1687 IPRSQL
+1687 
-1693 QPSHVVSSAERN
+1693 
-1705 DRTNPMHFI
+1705 
-1714 PEAQPKEDR
+1714 
-1723 QKASSVASAYA
+1723 
-1734 IARSIRPEEITGAVT
+1734 
-1749 AYVGAPNVNERGEVI
+1749 
-1764 QGNNRS
+1764 
-1770 IALKLLAG
+1770 
-1778 AEKEKYEAYLRAHL
+1778 
-1792 AEFGIDEAEFDAI
+1792 
-1805 EDPVLVNM
+1805 
-1813 LPVGDEVAIRLGQ
+1813 
-1826 LTQSDTESATGRRVT
+1826 
-1841 SDVSKR
+1841 
-1847 MSEAQ
+1847 
-1852 YGRFMSLLLGS
+1852 
-1863 VDDVESD
+1863 
-1870 ISESVESGAKAALE
+1870 
-1884 YLYGEGVINTDEYSN
+1884 
-1899 SLREDGGVRSSVVRS
+1899 
-1914 FEDIVYGVLEEGATV
+1914 
-1929 AVRDALRRLP
+1929 
-1939 SDLRKSLVLVLVQD
+1939 
-1953 RMLPKEKRL
+1953 
-1962 VGDVQQAVLGMY
+1962 
-1974 QLYDGKP
+1974 
-1981 FSGRLRDEAVARLR
+1981 
-1995 FLLGTPSLFDQS
+1995 
-2007 KGEVVPYK
+2007 
-2015 LFNAGAVEL
+2015 
-2024 MKLLLRG
+2024 
-2031 DAALVRSSLMD
+2031 
-2042 YYSYAR
+2042 
-2048 GAQNLFVD
+2048 
-2056 TPALDKEEAYKK
+2056 
-2068 VFPEYGEIHRQ
+2068 
-2079 LEERDGEG
+2079 
-2087 SASSSVGGVVSKG
+2087 
-2100 SNDQGE
+2100 
-2106 NAYLSEAQAQGSEV
+2106 
-2120 SEGIGADRSESEAQS
+2120 
-2135 GFDGDGRTDRASLQR
+2135 
-2150 ATREGASL
+2150 
-2158 QRATREGEESELKPV
+2158 
-2173 IDQDQDDGRR
+2173 
-2183 EDGDDAR
+2183 
-2190 EGGANQ
+2190 
-2196 EGSLPEQSRGDDVAS
+2196 
-2211 GVSTLS
+2211 STLS

-2326 GSRSVDDN
+2326 GSRSVEDN

-2352 VDGLVVLTGAVTDE
+2352 VDGLVVLTGDVTDE
-2366 LRRAVSGYRSGGVA
+2366 LRRAVSSYRSGGVA

-2428 FLDGIPKLANRSAL
+2428 FLDGITNLASRSAL

-2533 GVLAMVLPSGWLNRN
+2533 GVLAMVLPSGWLNRH

-2585 KGDGSHNY
+2585 KGEGSHNY
-2593 FESHPDHVLGELGT
+2593 FESHPDHVLGELAT

-2622 DKSEVLQEAEG
+2622 DKSEVLRGAEAQESE
-2633 APRSEVSEPS
+2633 RSEVSERS
-2643 EAPVSEVSE
+2643 EGAVTSKSSEVSE
-2652 QSELSEEAQSGRTT
+2652 QSDAQSGGDVATSNSEQSVSNESDVDRSYGSEWFKEKNGHYLGFLDYLHSQGKSDEEVRRVVEELDGFLARVGRKDDEPLVDYWVRRWRCCELRGVVQDNGVPGEMSFSPRGVSGVYRIWEWNNGERKLSNQVTKAEYDFVDYLMGLNDIAKRRVSGDV
-2666 TDAQIERPY
+2666 DANGNPFVLNSEWSPVFGYTYESQGVPAAAIRLSVGTHGDRGMSYGLSHIESRYGSEIRSAGYY
-2675 SGLPE
+2675 SALDLIEDVANKYTRIRRGKALKGGDSTYLLEMPDGDNTFFVELAPSGFSWIVTSAGVVKADDSNNKDVVWSSHAVGDGMSRAQDSELSGSSEQSDGAVTPESDGAEESGAGVSSGTSVSSDE
-2680 GGGMAEEKGK
+2680 GGIAKGETGEESGTVDEKGK
-2690 SKGKEKGKSKG
+2690 SKRNGKALNATQTTPNTQAKSEEKDGANAVEEKEDSKKKGKSKEKEKSKG
-2701 KRKRKGSGLPKI
+2701 KRKGSGLPKI

-2725 DEVINASDQFLKRF
+2725 DEVVNASDQFIKSF

-2747 ADCDLGGYLAHPA
+2747 ADCDLGGYLSHPE

-2786 GRLENLER
+2786 ARLENLER

-2833 FVKSLILPAVGDM
+2833 FVKSLMLPIMSGSATVGEK
-2846 GAVGGVSL
+2846 SL
-2854 KERFLGYVE
+2854 KDRFLEYVE

-2868 AFGRSSRWE
+2868 AFGRSSKWE

-2901 RKEVG
+2901 RKDVG
-2906 DRLFREFLEHELTED
+2906 DRLFREFLEHELTD
-2921 EQQEVERKFN
+2921 FEQQVVEREFN
-2931 RAYNGTY
+2931 HAYNGTY

-3068 GFRDETY
+3068 GFKDETY

-3083 YIQEDLKTHQSSAR
+3083 YIQEDLKTHQLSAR
-3097 DREKKRAKVD
+3097 DKAKKEAQVD

-3122 FEDLGFDYM
+3122 FEDLGFDFM

-3148 DKNVASDFRG
+3148 DKNVASDFRS

-3172 AAQWIQSQNGG
+3172 AAQWIQSQNSG

-3233 DLEIGADGS
+3233 DLEIGADGA

-3269 GVEDNPNLVRPERHV
+3269 GVEDNPNLVRPERYV

-3315 IGHARLIAFSPFAS
+3315 IGHARLIAFSPYAS

-3359 KRGNDSS
+3359 KRGNESS

-3586 WEVSSQKNLIKKE
+3586 WEVSTQKSLIKKE
-3599 RDKADRAKARL
+3599 REKADRAKARL
-3610 ERKVGDVDRA
+3610 ERKVGAVERA

-3686 KFTDEELNKRVRY
+3686 KFTDEEQNKRVR
-3699 RREAAGE
+3699 
-3706 EELSGIK
+3706 
-3713 SRALRDGVF
+3713 
-3722 MKAPNGKATRLSE
+3722 
-3735 RQWLEVR
+3735 
-3742 TGAFKSWFGDWEL
+3742 
-3755 PYKEVEVVSG
+3755 
-3765 SVDHG
+3765 
-3770 FKNLREA
+3770 
-3777 REWAKGNIARVYSSE
+3777 
-3792 ETGGKGSILISRSAI
+3792 
-3807 DKYLSES
+3807 
-3814 AIAKSSSMN
+3814 
-3823 AHLSVLKVLPSVI
+3823 
-3836 RTGVDAEQ
+3836 
-3844 HLDYLKGTDNIRD
+3844 
-3857 PRNGVREGVMIHRVY
+3857 
-3872 GAVSIG
+3872 
-3878 DNTYRVKVTL
+3878 
-3888 KVYDDASRHVKPHSY
+3888 
-3903 EATKIELLDE
+3903 
-3913 SNSSIK
+3913 
-3919 GEPLKGRLVGVKD
+3919 
-3932 SNPSNSSSLSVAKL
+3932 
-3946 LKGIEK
+3946 
-3952 SYEPGKYLLDDY
+3952 
-3964 SKVVDENG
+3964 
-3972 EPMVVYH
+3972 
-3979 QTGSDFTVF
+3979 
-3988 DLNQARRSSDVQG
+3988 
-4001 FYFSSGVED
+4001 
-4010 WSAMGD
+4010 
-4016 RTIGAYLNIR
+4016 
-4026 HPLLEKPLVDMSQD
+4026 
-4040 EGGVA
+4040 
-4045 AREDILH
+4045 
-4052 RGYDGIISSE
+4052 
-4062 EDMETEYVVFDSRQ
+4062 
-4076 IKSATDN
+4076 
-4083 AGSFDS
+4083 
-4089 KNPDIRFRRVGA
+4089 FRRVEGGEESELEAVNGRFNAELSEQIGGRQAEGHVYRLGMPSAVLRGA
-4101 GETAS
+4101 GVPNLPIELSASRLRSKSEQSNHPFDMSAVRDLPIALSRPLAVFDYGDGSKSQNVIVELESGGKNFLVGIFFNQHRDAIEVNSIRGLFPKDTSEWLNWVTQGKLRYVDKKRVLNQIVQRRINLADVDYLDLELATKVVKEFENPKESERESRSYQSDRSHQSDREAQSGSAEETAR

-4205 PVEGSRSVWMRYNQ
+4205 PVKGSRSVWMRYNQ
-4219 TSSRATS
+4219 TSSRVTS

-4244 EVSRELGLTGEQLDD
+4244 EVSRRLGLTGEQLDD

-4283 KLDAKHADDEGWLDS
+4283 KLDAKHADDPLWLDS

-4331 AGHELF
+4331 AGHELL
-4337 DGVEGAQDLV
+4337 DGVEGVADLV

-4363 LWEAVRAVND
+4363 LWKAVRAVND

-4381 CGMMSQEAYEAVS
+4381 CGMMSQESYEAVS
-4394 GMYEWYVPMQGFAEE
+4394 GMYEWYVPMQGFDEE

-4462 QAFYGLVSNYPS
+4462 QAFYGLVSSYPS

-4493 PLYPSSFASEDIEEF
+4493 PLYPSGFASEDIEEF

-4522 LIRERG
+4522 LVRTRS
-4528 ARVAYLTDPRSLGE
+4528 ARVAYITDARSLGE

-4556 FVNGRPE
+4556 FVNGRPD
-4563 LAQAVNRINVGEDT
+4563 LAQAVNRINVSEDT

-4627 AYMRNYLRVTPL
+4627 AYMRNYLRVSPL
-4639 VLGRIW
+4639 ILGRIW
-4645 GKGHTGVGVSSDVE
+4645 GKGRTGVGVSSDVD
-4659 AYWEEFKRF
+4659 AYWDEFKRF

-4689 LLDAGGKARAVR
+4689 LLDAGGKGRAVR
-4701 VGEDVLNIFARP
+4701 VGEDVLNLFARP

-4783 VAVENPWGSS
+4783 VAVENPLGFS

-4826 VRKSNVCFVVD
+4826 VRKSNLCFVVD

-4852 FYGMGQE
+4852 FYGIGQE
-4859 LYGLVSGKQ
+4859 LYGLVSGKK

-4894 PLAGMVEGQR
+4894 PLAGMVDGQR

-5017 VDRAV
+5017 VDRAL
-5022 AADGVRGAVSA
+5022 AAEGVRGTVSA

-5052 EERFWELRREVES
+5052 EERFWELRRDVES

-5087 ARSRSIVEYGKGV
+5087 ARSRSIVEYGGGV

-5118 YKSHRGMLTDEE
+5118 YKGHRGMLTDEE

-5144 MYSEIKGYMLAVGV
+5144 MYSEIRGYMMEV
-5158 AR
+5158 RN